1 MLLLAGFSLRAQ
13 SSASGSFS
21 PYAVYGIGDLSFQG
35 SPYTRGMGGVGIATR
50 SNRYLNLVN
59 PAALTA
65 RDTLSFMAD
74 MGLESQNKLFK
85 QGDRSS
91 ANNTFNIS
99 NLGFSLPIWS
109 KTAFSVGLSSFSDIG
124 YKFNHKDVDATGVW
138 TTATAGNGSIYQLS
152 GGVATR
158 FFDRLSI
165 GAQMLYYF
173 GNLKKSVQKS
183 SSDATQR
190 VLSNGYEV
198 SLNGITG
205 KFGVQWD
212 QPLSSGLRLAFG
224 ATYRLGTDLKG
235 PVTDYNFATIS
246 SIRDTI
252 SYREVTGKQV
262 RIADE
267 LGVGVSLR
275 SGDRWM
281 AEINYI
287 RSDWTGTGMD
297 TMPGFANVGQAKF
310 SAAVSN
316 SFRAGF
322 EFVPNRNDIRYYLR
336 RCAYRGGVYYDQAYY
351 KLDGNT
357 VGSVGITFGVTLP
370 VFQWYNGLTL
380 GVDLGQKGGMNG
392 NMTRERYAKLV
403 VGFNLHDLW
412 FRKPQYE

>member
-1 MLLLAGFSLRAQ
+1 MSKIYRIVVCIAVLLFAGLSLRAQ
-13 SSASGSFS
+13 NSAYGSFS
-21 PYAVYGIGDLSFQG
+21 PYSVYGIGDLSFQG

-74 MGLESQNKLFK
+74 MGLESQNKLFS
-85 QGDRSS
+85 QGDRTS

-124 YKFNHKDVDATGVW
+124 YKFNHKDVDETGVW

-165 GAQMLYYF
+165 GVQMLYFF
-173 GNLKKSVQKS
+173 GNLEKSVQKS

-190 VLSNGYEV
+190 VLSNGYDI

-224 ATYRLGTDLKG
+224 ATYRMGTDLKG

-252 SYREVTGKQV
+252 SYRETTGKQV

-267 LGVGVSLR
+267 IGVGVSLR

-297 TMPGFANVGQAKF
+297 TTPGFANV
-310 SAAVSN
+310 
-316 SFRAGF
+316 
-322 EFVPNRNDIRYYLR
+322 
-336 RCAYRGGVYYDQAYY
+336 
-351 KLDGNT
+351 
-357 VGSVGITFGVTLP
+357 
-370 VFQWYNGLTL
+370 
-380 GVDLGQKGGMNG
+380 
-392 NMTRERYAKLV
+392 
-403 VGFNLHDLW
+403 
-412 FRKPQYE
+412 